1 MFLKS
6 LLISTPTKVIRE
18 INFHKGLNLIVDDT
32 PNSETST
39 GNNIGKTTI
48 LKLIDFCLGRDG
60 SVIYKDPENKREE
73 YKKVKDFLIDEK
85 VIITLSLVDDIENP
99 HTEVEISRNFLRKKN
114 EVVCTVNG

>member
-39 GNNIGKTTI
+39 GNNVGKTTI

-60 SVIYKDPENKREE
+60 SVIYKDPENQ
-73 YKKVKDFLIDEK
+73 
-85 VIITLSLVDDIENP
+85 
-99 HTEVEISRNFLRKKN
+99 RKSYYYSY
-114 EVVCTVNG
+114 VG